1 MRGQPLIRVRCA
13 HPPSPEGEGCAL
25 RITPSPWCALR
36 ITPFSW
42 CASRITLSPWC
53 ALRITPFPWCASRI
67 TLSPSGAF
75 RGLRLPPVALR
86 GLRPLLGALRGLR
99 LPPLV
104 RFGDYAFP
112 LRGKVPNEGRRKRG
126 VRPIRCFFLWRRVLC
141 YAIIEGKISGN
152 EGELCRKRAATAAA
166 SRAMK
171 RR

>member
-1 MRGQPLIRVRCA
+1 MRFGDYALPLVRFEDYA
-13 HPPSPEGEGCAL
+13 PPLVRFGDYAFPLVRFEDYAL
-25 RITPSPWCALR
+25 
-36 ITPFSW
+36 
-42 CASRITLSPWC
+42 
-53 ALRITPFPWCASRI
+53 
-67 TLSPSGAF
+67 
-75 RGLRLPPVALR
+75 
-86 GLRPLLGALRGLR
+86 
-99 LPPLV
+99 PLV

-126 VRPIRCFFLWRRVLC
+126 VPHTLLFLWHRVLC